1 MSVYFV
7 FIYMKILNYF
17 NLRTFFALVASQ
29 IATFIAI
36 KYHIKFHA
44 DLLLFGLCVVFPLH
58 FSLQAAFKRRDKALE
73 YFSLFKAGSL
83 ALNYTFQMSEDL
95 AAEKKVAIRAAIN
108 DMGTSLINQLENR
121 VPGYKLMHQK
131 LDEVFAFMEAN
142 REEIS
147 KRNALRMVRYMKDIS
162 ESSAY
167 LVSLVTHR
175 TMLGLR
181 FYSIFFIIILPLVVA
196 PLFLFRFESII
207 PAWGIHLALAFVT
220 LALVTLNNFQTLI
233 EYPFDRKGF
242 DNVKVREFSLDF

>member
-1 MSVYFV
+1 
-7 FIYMKILNYF
+7 MKILNYF
-17 NLRTFFALVASQ
+17 NLRTFLALVVSQ
-29 IATFIAI
+29 LATFVAI
-36 KYHIKFHA
+36 QYHIKFHA

-95 AAEKKVAIRAAIN
+95 APEKKDSIRVLIN
-108 DMGTSLINQLENR
+108 NMGTTLINQLENR
-121 VPGYKLMHQK
+121 MPGYKLMHQK

-162 ESSAY
+162 ESSSY

-207 PAWGIHLALAFVT
+207 PAWGIHLSLAFTT

-233 EYPFDRKGF
+233 EYPFDPKGI
-242 DNVKVREFSLDF
+242 DNVKVREFSVEV

>member
-1 MSVYFV
+1 
-7 FIYMKILNYF
+7 MKILNYF
-17 NLRTFFALVASQ
+17 NLRTFLALVVSQ
-29 IATFIAI
+29 LATFFAI
-36 KYHIKFHA
+36 QYNVKFHA

-95 AAEKKVAIRAAIN
+95 ASEKKDSIRALIN
-108 DMGTSLINQLENR
+108 NMGTTLINQLENR
-121 VPGYKLMHQK
+121 MPGYKLMHQK

-142 REEIS
+142 REDIS

-162 ESSAY
+162 ESSSY

-181 FYSIFFIIILPLVVA
+181 FYSIFFIIIFPLVQA

-207 PAWGIHLALAFVT
+207 PAWGIHLSLAFTT

-233 EYPFDRKGF
+233 EYPFNPKGI
-242 DNVKVREFSLDF
+242 DNVKVREFSIEA

>member
-1 MSVYFV
+1 
-7 FIYMKILNYF
+7 MKILNYF
-17 NLRTFFALVASQ
+17 NLRTFLALVASQ
-29 IATFIAI
+29 VATFIAI

-58 FSLQAAFKRRDKALE
+58 FSLQAAFKRREKALE

-95 AAEKKVAIRAAIN
+95 AAEKKVAIRGVLN
-108 DMGTSLINQLENR
+108 DMSTALINQLENR

-167 LVSLVTHR
+167 LLSLVTHR
-175 TMLGLR
+175 TMEGLR

-207 PAWGIHLALAFVT
+207 PGWGIHLALAFVT

-233 EYPFDRKGF
+233 EYPFDRKGI
-242 DNVKVREFSLDF
+242 DNVKVREFFAEV

>member
-1 MSVYFV
+1 
-7 FIYMKILNYF
+7 MKILNYF
-17 NLRTFFALVASQ
+17 NLRTFLALVVSQ
-29 IATFIAI
+29 LATFVAI
-36 KYHIKFHA
+36 QYHIKFHA

-95 AAEKKVAIRAAIN
+95 VAEKKEAIRVVIN
-108 DMGTSLINQLENR
+108 NMGTTLINQLENR
-121 VPGYKLMHQK
+121 MAGYKVMHQK

-142 REEIS
+142 REDIS

-162 ESSAY
+162 ESSSY

-196 PLFLFRFESII
+196 PLFLFRFESLI
-207 PAWGIHLALAFVT
+207 PAWGLHLALAFVT
-220 LALVTLNNFQTLI
+220 LALVTLNNFQTMI
-233 EYPFDRKGF
+233 EYPFDPKGI
-242 DNVKVREFSLDF
+242 DNVKVREFSAEL

>member
-1 MSVYFV
+1 VCILFS
-7 FIYMKILNYF
+7 YMKILNYF
-17 NLRTFFALVASQ
+17 NLRTFLALVVSQ
-29 IATFIAI
+29 LATFFAI
-36 KYHIKFHA
+36 QHNIKFHA

-95 AAEKKVAIRAAIN
+95 ASEKKDSIRTLIN
-108 DMGTSLINQLENR
+108 NMGTTLINQLENR
-121 VPGYKLMHQK
+121 MPGYKLMHQK
-131 LDEVFAFMEAN
+131 LDEVFVFMEAN
-142 REEIS
+142 REDIS
-147 KRNALRMVRYMKDIS
+147 KRNALRMVRYMKDVS

-181 FYSIFFIIILPLVVA
+181 FYSIFFIIILPLVQA

-207 PAWGIHLALAFVT
+207 PAWGIHLSLAFTT

-233 EYPFDRKGF
+233 EYPFDPKGI
-242 DNVKVREFSLDF
+242 DNVKVREFSVEV